1 MDRVE
6 TRELVYFVT
15 VAEELHFGRAAERLG
30 MAQPP
35 LSRAIARLERRIG
48 VQLFERSSRR
58 VTLTDA
64 GQVFLR
70 EARKALGAVDGA
82 VRRAQQAAGPRRL
95 LLAVRPDT
103 GADLLTDAL
112 EDYGRQPGAV
122 PVELVFT
129 RDQIAAV
136 RTGAADL
143 ALVCGTQDL
152 TGLDIAELATEAPVA
167 LLPTVDPLAARR
179 SLTTHDLLADPRF
192 QADCP
197 LVDLD
202 EILVRVAL
210 GQLII
215 VVGHGV
221 TNRLGARV
229 AAIRVT
235 DLPDTQLT
243 LCWPR
248 RTPHPARDAFVHA
261 TTLNAAHRRGVPTP
275 SAQPTLTRW
284 QSTQPNSDHANDRE
298 QEPAASVPN
307 DNRTSPQPDP
317 PRHVASATSVN

>member
-6 TRELVYFVT
+6 TRELLYFLT
-15 VAEELHFGRAAERLG
+15 VAEELNFGRAATRLG

-35 LSRAIARLERRIG
+35 LSRAIGRLERRIG
-48 VQLFERSSRR
+48 VQLFERTSRR
-58 VTLTDA
+58 VALTGA

-112 EDYGRQPGAV
+112 DNYARQPGAV

-143 ALVCGTQDL
+143 ALVCGTEDL
-152 TGLDIAELATEAPVA
+152 TGLDIAELGTEAPVA
-167 LLPTVDPLAARR
+167 LLPIIDPLAARR

-197 LVDLD
+197 PVDLD

-215 VVGHGV
+215 VAGHG
-221 TNRLGARV
+221 TTSRLGTRV
-229 AAIRVT
+229 AAVRVT

-261 TTLNAAHRRGVPTP
+261 TTLNTTHRRATPTP
-275 SAQPTLTRW
+275 SAQPTLTR
-284 QSTQPNSDHANDRE
+284 
-298 QEPAASVPN
+298 
-307 DNRTSPQPDP
+307 
-317 PRHVASATSVN
+317 

>member
-6 TRELVYFVT
+6 TRELLYFLT
-15 VAEELHFGRAAERLG
+15 VAEELNFGRAATRLG

-35 LSRAIARLERRIG
+35 LSRAIGRLERRIG
-48 VQLFERSSRR
+48 VQLFERTSRR
-58 VTLTDA
+58 VALTGA

-112 EDYGRQPGAV
+112 DNYAGQPGAV

-143 ALVCGTQDL
+143 ALVCGTEDL
-152 TGLDIAELATEAPVA
+152 TGLDIAELGTEAPVA
-167 LLPTVDPLAARR
+167 LLPTIDPLAARR

-197 LVDLD
+197 PVELD

-215 VVGHGV
+215 VAGHG
-221 TNRLGARV
+221 TTSRLGTRV

-261 TTLNAAHRRGVPTP
+261 TTLNTTHRRAIPTP
-275 SAQPTLTRW
+275 SAQPTLTR
-284 QSTQPNSDHANDRE
+284 
-298 QEPAASVPN
+298 
-307 DNRTSPQPDP
+307 
-317 PRHVASATSVN
+317 

>member
-35 LSRAIARLERRIG
+35 LSRAIGRLERRIG

-58 VTLTDA
+58 VALTGA

-95 LLAVRPDT
+95 LLAVRTGT

-112 EDYGRQPGAV
+112 DDYARQPGAV
-122 PVELVFT
+122 PVELVFS
-129 RDQIAAV
+129 RDQVADV
-136 RTGAADL
+136 RAGAAD
-143 ALVCGTQDL
+143 
-152 TGLDIAELATEAPVA
+152 VA
-167 LLPTVDPLAARR
+167 LLCGTADRTGLEVTELAVESAVVLLPAADPLAART
-179 SLTTHDLLADPRF
+179 SLTSHELRADSRF

-197 LVDLD
+197 PVDLD

-210 GQLII
+210 GQLVV
-215 VVGHGV
+215 VVGGG
-221 TNRLGARV
+221 TTDRLGSRV
-229 AAIRVT
+229 AAVPVT
-235 DLPDTQLT
+235 DLPDTHLV

-248 RTPHPARDAFVHA
+248 QTPHPARDAFVRAAALGAARRRA
-261 TTLNAAHRRGVPTP
+261 T
-275 SAQPTLTRW
+275 
-284 QSTQPNSDHANDRE
+284 
-298 QEPAASVPN
+298 
-307 DNRTSPQPDP
+307 PD
-317 PRHVASATSVN
+317 ASAVPAPAR

>member
-1 MDRVE
+1 
-6 TRELVYFVT
+6 
-15 VAEELHFGRAAERLG
+15 
-30 MAQPP
+30 
-35 LSRAIARLERRIG
+35 
-48 VQLFERSSRR
+48 
-58 VTLTDA
+58 
-64 GQVFLR
+64 
-70 EARKALGAVDGA
+70 
-82 VRRAQQAAGPRRL
+82 
-95 LLAVRPDT
+95 
-103 GADLLTDAL
+103 
-112 EDYGRQPGAV
+112 
-122 PVELVFT
+122 VELVFT

-143 ALVCGTQDL
+143 ALVCGTQDV

-167 LLPTVDPLAARR
+167 LLPTVDALAARR

-248 RTPHPARDAFVHA
+248 RTPHSARDAFVRA
-261 TTLNAAHRRGVPTP
+261 TTLNTTHRRGAPTP

-284 QSTQPNSDHANDRE
+284 QSTQLDSEHANDRE
-298 QEPAASVPN
+298 QEPSSTWPVSGRP
-307 DNRTSPQPDP
+307 
-317 PRHVASATSVN
+317 SATLRESPSVNQPG